1 MSKYIAVIPRA
12 GITRLAL
19 VEAGG
24 RPMAQ
29 VREALG
35 CQYIINSWFYNM
47 NTGKPVGNLCID
59 GEVKARA
66 GWAGY
71 GLTWDTGPDIRMEV
85 VPGAKAGRSYLSG
98 VELLT
103 PSRGPE
109 EPASYPAEYGGKR
122 GRSAALLA
130 GEYLILYCSG
140 DGTADAATPD
150 AMREELVGIGTLCAR
165 AEQLRLL
172 GLDSGGSS
180 QCDFGGGRRITSPRR
195 VAGYLCVWT
204 KESGQEPPE
213 QEEKPMSKKTVCL
226 DPGHG
231 PGCVNGAP
239 DGSYKEQEFTWDM
252 YTRIAPLLEARGVH
266 TICTRTEDSSPSL
279 TERAGVSNRAG
290 ADCYV
295 SLHSNA
301 AGNDGWYSASGLEI
315 YTSAGPETAQRNV
328 LASALAEAFRSA
340 GVALRSSPIKHQMY
354 TVLAKT
360 DAPACLIE
368 YGFHTSKADV
378 EKLKDSSYRDRLAET
393 TARGICAWLGV
404 AWQEPAGGVSELDTD
419 VETLARVDILDDTD
433 YWKSGKY
440 AADTVATLIGNMAD
454 YVRAKE
460 QEG

>member
-29 VREALG
+29 VKADIG
-35 CQYIINSWFYNM
+35 CDYILNSWFYNM

-130 GEYLILYCSG
+130 GDYLILYCSG

-180 QCDFGGGRRITSPRR
+180 QCDFDGLGKIYSSRR

-213 QEEKPMSKKTVCL
+213 QEERPVSRKTVCL

-239 DGSYKEQEFTWDM
+239 DGSYQEREFTWDM
-252 YTRIAPLLEARGVH
+252 YRRIAPLLERQGVRAL
-266 TICTRTEDSSPSL
+266 CTRTEDSDPSL

-301 AGNDGWYSASGLEI
+301 AGNDGWYDASGLEI

-328 LASALAEAFRSA
+328 LASALADAFRAA

-378 EKLKDSSYRDRLAET
+378 EKLKDSGCRDKLAEA
-393 TARGICAWLGV
+393 TARGLCAWLGV
-404 AWQEPAGGVSELDTD
+404 AWQEPTDDVSELDTAVD
-419 VETLARVDILDDTD
+419 KLAAAGLINSPD
-433 YWKSGKY
+433 YWKAGDYSAENVQALLIKW
-440 AADTVATLIGNMAD
+440 AASL
-454 YVRAKE
+454 
-460 QEG
+460 

>member
-130 GEYLILYCSG
+130 GEDGCQTAAELYYQC
-140 DGTADAATPD
+140 
-150 AMREELVGIGTLCAR
+150 LC
-165 AEQLRLL
+165 EY
-172 GLDSGGSS
+172 
-180 QCDFGGGRRITSPRR
+180 F
-195 VAGYLCVWT
+195 
-204 KESGQEPPE
+204 
-213 QEEKPMSKKTVCL
+213 
-226 DPGHG
+226 
-231 PGCVNGAP
+231 
-239 DGSYKEQEFTWDM
+239 
-252 YTRIAPLLEARGVH
+252 
-266 TICTRTEDSSPSL
+266 
-279 TERAGVSNRAG
+279 
-290 ADCYV
+290 
-295 SLHSNA
+295 
-301 AGNDGWYSASGLEI
+301 GLE
-315 YTSAGPETAQRNV
+315 
-328 LASALAEAFRSA
+328 
-340 GVALRSSPIKHQMY
+340 
-354 TVLAKT
+354 
-360 DAPACLIE
+360 
-368 YGFHTSKADV
+368 
-378 EKLKDSSYRDRLAET
+378 
-393 TARGICAWLGV
+393 
-404 AWQEPAGGVSELDTD
+404 EP
-419 VETLARVDILDDTD
+419 
-433 YWKSGKY
+433 
-440 AADTVATLIGNMAD
+440 
-454 YVRAKE
+454 
-460 QEG
+460 

>member
-1 MSKYIAVIPRA
+1 MSKYIAVIPLSS
-12 GITRLAL
+12 ITRLAL

-24 RPMAQ
+24 RSMAQ
-29 VREALG
+29 VKEALG

-59 GEVKARA
+59 GTVKANA

-71 GLTWDTGPDIRMEV
+71 GMTWNTTDIRMEV

-109 EPASYPAEYGGKR
+109 EPASYSAEYGGKR
-122 GRSAALLA
+122 GRSAMMLA
-130 GEYLILYCSG
+130 GDYLILYCSG
-140 DGTADAATPD
+140 DGTKDAKTPD
-150 AMREELVGIGTLCAR
+150 SMRDELVELGGKYTNTAN
-165 AEQLRLL
+165 LRLL

-180 QCDFGGGRRITSPRR
+180 QCDFDGKKIYSSRR
-195 VAGYLCVWT
+195 VAGYLAVWT
-204 KESGQEPPE
+204 KKTENTDDTED
-213 QEEKPMSKKTVCL
+213 KPVSRKTVCL

-239 DGSYKEQEFTWDM
+239 DGSYKEHEFTWDM
-252 YTRIAPLLEARGVH
+252 YTRISPLLEAHGVH

-301 AGNDGWYSASGLEI
+301 AGNDGWYDASGLEI
-315 YTSAGPETAQRNV
+315 YTSAGPETAQRNI
-328 LASALAEAFRSA
+328 LASDLVNAFHAA
-340 GVALRSSPIKHQMY
+340 GVSLRSTPIKHQMY

-368 YGFHTSKADV
+368 YGFHTSKEDV
-378 EKLKDSSYRDRLAET
+378 EKLKDSDYRDKLAEA
-393 TARGICAWLGV
+393 TARGLCAWLGV
-404 AWQEPAGGVSELDTD
+404 AWQEPADDVSELDTAVD
-419 VETLARVDILDDTD
+419 KLADAGLINSPD
-433 YWKSGKY
+433 YWKGGVYSAENVK
-440 AADTVATLIGNMAD
+440 ALLIKWADSL
-454 YVRAKE
+454 
-460 QEG
+460 EG